1 MMAALL
7 IVLVRRSANPSVWS
21 RFMRSGEAFAP
32 LSLSLSLSLFAVS
45 SWMHLSMHCKLSVG
59 RLDARISKAPAK
71 QRRRRLFPDRPCPEV
86 TCPCFVALNKRF
98 FNLRLAG
105 EK

>member
-21 RFMRSGEAFAP
+21 RFMRSDEAFAP
-32 LSLSLSLSLFAVS
+32 LSLSLSLSLSV
-45 SWMHLSMHCKLSVG
+45 HCFVVDASIDAAVG
-59 RLDARISKAPAK
+59 RTLGRARISKAPAM
-71 QRRRRLFPDRPCPEV
+71 QRRRRLFPDRQCPEM
-86 TCPCFVALNKRF
+86 TCHCFVALNKRF
-98 FNLRLAG
+98 FSMRLAG